1 MNPPPETA
9 PSSQPH
15 RAQAVPLRRLF
26 FNESELR
33 AGWRLLIFFAILMLT
48 PDRVFFV
55 HDTNQ
60 GARQASS
67 PEQHTPKAP
76 AARYSELS
84 FPPEGFIVSDGLSFA
99 LLLCLTAFM
108 SVIERRPMRYYGLP
122 LQQAFGGKFWMGCLW
137 GFAAISAF
145 LLVLRATHSFYF
157 GLPAIHGRTIIRF
170 AVLWAIAFLLVGF
183 LEEFLLRGYAQFTLT
198 LGIGF
203 WPAAFLL
210 SLFFAFMHRT
220 NPGET
225 SFGLFEIV
233 LIALFFCFTLWR
245 TGNLW
250 FAVGFHAAWDWSQ
263 SFFYGTPDSGL
274 LAQGRL
280 LHSSI
285 AGPAWLNGGSA
296 GPEGSVLVA
305 PLIGFLFVL
314 FYFAFPKRV
323 PYPDP
328 EAIKPARPS
337 WAPQKTLGI

>member
-1 MNPPPETA
+1 MNPPLEPA
-9 PSSQPH
+9 PSSDPH
-15 RAQAVPLRRLF
+15 PGHVFPLRKFF
-26 FNESELR
+26 FNEFELR

-55 HDTNQ
+55 PDANQ
-60 GARQASS
+60 FARQATSS
-67 PEQHTPKAP
+67 EQHAPKVS
-76 AARYSELS
+76 AARNSAVS
-84 FPPEGFIVSDGLSFA
+84 FPPGGFIVGDGLSLA
-99 LLLCLTAFM
+99 LLIALTAFM
-108 SVIERRPMRYYGLP
+108 SVIERRPMRHYGLP
-122 LQQAFGGKFWMGCLW
+122 LRQAFRGKFWMGCLW

-157 GLPAIHGRTIIRF
+157 GLPAIHGRAIIRF
-170 AVLWAIAFLLVGF
+170 AVQWGIAFLLVGF

-225 SFGLFEIV
+225 LFGLFEIL

-263 SFFYGTPDSGL
+263 SFFYGTPDSGI
-274 LAQGRL
+274 LAQGRW

-285 AGPAWLNGGSA
+285 AGPTWLNGGSV

-305 PLIGFLFVL
+305 PLIGLLFVL
-314 FYFAFPKRV
+314 FYFAFPDRA

-328 EAIKPARPS
+328 TAITPALPKFD
-337 WAPQKTLGI
+337 PQRVLL